1 MVKPSSI
8 LRTLKENN
16 EDNMTTIKQVY
27 NARYS
32 YKRSVRGPRT
42 ELQQLMMLLDRDNYL
57 HWSTCHESSNI
68 VSDIFW
74 THPDV
79 VKLLN
84 AFNIVFLMD
93 KTYKTNKYRLPL
105 LEIVGVT
112 CTGLSF
118 SAGFAFLSSEKEKK
132 FIWALQKFRGS
143 LLTSHVGPEV
153 IVCDRDLALMN
164 AINIVFP
171 KARNLLCRFH
181 INKNVKTKCKMLV
194 DSVEAW
200 EVVMDSWRTIIDC
213 TDIAQFDEFVKS
225 FETICSPWPLLVEY
239 VKNTWIIP
247 HKEKFVKCWTDSLM
261 HLRNTT
267 SNRVESAHWSLKR
280 ILQNS
285 MGDLC
290 SCWDA
295 IKYVIILQHNEIK
308 ASFEMSLHVIGH
320 TFNVQLYKMLVGFV
334 SKHAL
339 ILIAEEF
346 DRVNDVGFDSECCG
360 CVLRRTHGLPC
371 ACQLA
376 GYAMGVIPLNEVHV
390 MWTRLSF
397 SDLSKC
403 DSSSEL
409 SIQQE
414 WDVILSRFKQVDM
427 CGKVTIKN
435 KLCEISYLYMT
446 TLCAPLNVVKTKGSQ
461 KSQTNK
467 FQRSTKRIPSYFEHV
482 DRIHIVNDSSSSLKT
497 PKGNV
502 KVTANTNAIP
512 MLNQFHP
519 KCHPYILD
527 VIDVK
532 ADGHCGFRAIVS
544 LLGMGEESWPLIIMD
559 LFKEISQWREEYAT
573 LLGGHQR
580 VEHIKRSLLV
590 DEFQWLVLTN
600 G

>member
-1 MVKPSSI
+1 MDIPKSWNCISREDFEVQLNMLKIVISRCLVLGVWCLVLAGGDSGACGGNRGGGAVAVAVVDGLHGSYSPFVGVSMDMEVGLITKRSDEVEMIYMEELMNFVHQHELVEEDYGTHFTTDEVFPSREDLLEWVRRVAYRLGFVIVIIRSDIANGKQGRKTYVLLVGHPYADKLKANEHSMLVDMTKNMVKPSSI

-74 THPDV
+74 THPNA

-93 KTYKTNKYRLPL
+93 TTYKTNKYRLPL
-105 LEIVGVT
+105 LEIIGVT

-118 SAGFAFLSSEKEKK
+118 SAGFAFLSSEKEKN
-132 FIWALQKFRGS
+132 FIWALQKFKGS
-143 LLTSHVGPEV
+143 LLTSHMGPEV
-153 IVCDRDLALMN
+153 IVCDRDLALMS

-181 INKNVKTKCKMLV
+181 INKNVKANCKMLV

-225 FETICSPWPLLVEY
+225 FETICSPLPLLVEY

-247 HKEKFVKCWTDSLM
+247 HKEKF
-261 HLRNTT
+261 
-267 SNRVESAHWSLKR
+267 
-280 ILQNS
+280 
-285 MGDLC
+285 
-290 SCWDA
+290 
-295 IKYVIILQHNEIK
+295 
-308 ASFEMSLHVIGH
+308 
-320 TFNVQLYKMLVGFV
+320 LYKMLVGFV

-346 DRVNDVGFDSECCG
+346 DQVNDVGFDSECCG

-376 GYAMGVIPLNEVHV
+376 RYAMGVIPLNEVHV

-397 SDLSKC
+397 SDLSEC

-414 WDVILSRFKQVDM
+414 WDVILSRFK
-427 CGKVTIKN
+427 
-435 KLCEISYLYMT
+435 
-446 TLCAPLNVVKTKGSQ
+446 
-461 KSQTNK
+461 
-467 FQRSTKRIPSYFEHV
+467 
-482 DRIHIVNDSSSSLKT
+482 
-497 PKGNV
+497 
-502 KVTANTNAIP
+502 
-512 MLNQFHP
+512 
-519 KCHPYILD
+519 
-527 VIDVK
+527 
-532 ADGHCGFRAIVS
+532 
-544 LLGMGEESWPLIIMD
+544 
-559 LFKEISQWREEYAT
+559 
-573 LLGGHQR
+573 
-580 VEHIKRSLLV
+580 
-590 DEFQWLVLTN
+590 
-600 G
+600 

>member
-1 MVKPSSI
+1 MDMEVGLITKRSDEVEMIYMEELMNFVHQHELVEEDYGTHFTTDEVFPSREDLLEWVRRVAYILGFVIVIIRSDIANGKQGRKTYVFWSSI
-8 LRTLKENN
+8 CGTLKENN
-16 EDNMTTIKQVY
+16 EDNMTTIKQVC

-57 HWSTCHESSNI
+57 HRSTCHESSNI

-79 VKLLN
+79 VKFLN

-93 KTYKTNKYRLPL
+93 TTYKTNKYRLPF

-112 CTGLSF
+112 CIGLSF
-118 SAGFAFLSSEKEKK
+118 SAGFAFLSSEKENN

-181 INKNVKTKCKMLV
+181 INKNVKAKCKMLV

-200 EVVMDSWRTIIDC
+200 EVAMDSWRTIIDC
-213 TDIAQFDEFVKS
+213 IDIAQFDEFVKS

-247 HKEKFVKCWTDSLM
+247 HKEKF
-261 HLRNTT
+261 
-267 SNRVESAHWSLKR
+267 
-280 ILQNS
+280 
-285 MGDLC
+285 
-290 SCWDA
+290 
-295 IKYVIILQHNEIK
+295 
-308 ASFEMSLHVIGH
+308 
-320 TFNVQLYKMLVGFV
+320 LYKMLVGYV

-346 DRVNDVGFDSECCG
+346 DRVNDVGLDSECCG

-376 GYAMGVIPLNEVHV
+376 RYVMGVIPLNEVH
-390 MWTRLSF
+390 
-397 SDLSKC
+397 
-403 DSSSEL
+403 
-409 SIQQE
+409 
-414 WDVILSRFKQVDM
+414 VDM

-435 KLCEISYLYMT
+435 KLREIAYPDMT

-497 PKGNV
+497 PKGKV
-502 KVTANTNAIP
+502 KVTTNTNAIP

-532 ADGHCGFRAIVS
+532 ADGHCGFRAIAS
-544 LLGMGEESWPLIIMD
+544 LLEMGEESWPLIIID

-590 DEFQWLVLTN
+590 DELSVASVDKWMTIPDMGYLIASKN